1 VSRTVDPWKK
11 KSNML
16 LLSRL
21 DETISICYRQ
31 GLYLEAARAA
41 EKACQIAGETYG
53 PDHRSAAV
61 YAGNAAR
68 MRKAYEETCL
78 LSVKGQEAASRE
90 PARGKGR
97 LRPAFG
103 VAAVLALALFVTA
116 GFAQGAANGTA
127 ETPSPV
133 YAAVSTAD
141 GLNMPYYYIEADFD
155 PASQVVEGEE
165 EVTFMCREAVEEVKF
180 NLYMNR
186 YRDSSLDSSEIRR
199 YAVRNGQDTGHIEI
213 EDVIYN
219 GETVYFEV
227 KGETLRVAP
236 GSGGFLRGEH
246 TLVIKFRVK
255 IPYIA
260 DRVGGSQKGIW
271 LGNWLPVLSADNRE
285 NRPTEI
291 GDPFVNM
298 SSTYE
303 FRFSVPE
310 DFKLVLSDTDSVQQ
324 KAGRKI
330 YTGVLERV
338 RDLPVFLNREYREAV
353 AKEGEIEVHYYY
365 YSPDSRPE
373 EVLAAARKALAF
385 FNKNVGKYPWQQL
398 NIVEN
403 DMFLNGMEY
412 STMILIS
419 KGASRANLPNTVFH
433 EVAHQWFYNI
443 VGSDQY
449 NAPYID
455 EGLVEFFTSYAQ
467 SGRVPGYTGDTGGL
481 NRSLEGFGS
490 WQDYRNVHY
499 RNGRKLFEQLYMMLG
514 KNEFENF
521 IKEYYDRYKFG
532 FVSATEF
539 RMILDGKLREDQV
552 SQLLD

>member
-1 VSRTVDPWKK
+1 MSRTVDPWKK
-11 KSNML
+11 KANML

-21 DETISICYRQ
+21 DETISVCYRH
-31 GLYLEAARAA
+31 GLYPEAARAA
-41 EKACQIAGETYG
+41 EKACKIAGETYG

-61 YAGNAAR
+61 YANNAAR
-68 MRKAYEETCL
+68 MRKAQAQSCL
-78 LSVKGQEAASRE
+78 PSGQDQKEASRE
-90 PARGKGR
+90 PGGGKRR

-116 GFAQGAANGTA
+116 GFAQRANVPA
-127 ETPSPV
+127 ETAQPV
-133 YAAVSTAD
+133 YAAASDVEE
-141 GLNMPYYYIEADFD
+141 LNMPFYHIEADFD
-155 PASQVVEGEE
+155 PASQLVEGEE
-165 EVTFMCREAVEEVKF
+165 EVIFMCREPVEEVKF

-186 YRDSSLDSSEIRR
+186 YQDSSLDSSEVRR
-199 YAVRNGQDTGHIEI
+199 YAMRNGQDTGYIEI
-213 EDVIYN
+213 EDVTYN

-246 TLVIKFRVK
+246 ALMIKFRVK
-255 IPYIA
+255 IPNIA
-260 DRVGGSQKGIW
+260 DRVGGTKEGIW

-310 DFKLVLSDTDSVQQ
+310 DFNLVLSNTNNVQQ

-338 RDLPVFLNREYREAV
+338 RDLPVFLNRGYRKAV
-353 AKEGEIEVHYYY
+353 AKEGETEVNYYY
-365 YSPDSRPE
+365 YSSDSRPE

-385 FNKNVGKYPWQQL
+385 FNENVGQYPWQQL

-419 KGASRANLPNTVFH
+419 KGTSRGNLSNTVFH

-467 SGRVPGYTGDTGGL
+467 SGRVPGYTGEAGGL
-481 NRSLEGFGS
+481 YRSLDSFGS

-499 RNGRKLFEQLYMMLG
+499 RNGRKLFEQLYVILG

-539 RMILDGKLREDQV
+539 RMILDGKLREEQV
-552 SQLLD
+552 RKLLD